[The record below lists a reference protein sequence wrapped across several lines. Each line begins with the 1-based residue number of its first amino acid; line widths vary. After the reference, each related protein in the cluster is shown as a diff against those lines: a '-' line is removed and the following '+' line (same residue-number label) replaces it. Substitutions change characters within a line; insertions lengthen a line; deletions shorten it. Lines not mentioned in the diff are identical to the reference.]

1 MYFTQSQHGSP
12 PSSLR
17 REPCSVGGHRP
28 VERHIDKWDEAKP
41 WGVQLWESGSW
52 IASIY
57 AMEWLLRVWV
67 CIVELHEKEGTSV
80 HFHSVRMKAYWPV
93 FWLNSSDCFQNNLF
107 LSNSCASGQLRS
119 DEMTMS
125 LYANYWT
132 NFLPIF
138 TMCPVT
144 PLMNILDICMNNQT
158 AHRRADCLFVRLEML
173 WRWYCN
179 SVCPCESNID
189 RRKGSYSGLFLS
201 IHRCP
206 EIGCQISL

>member
-1 MYFTQSQHGSP
+1 MQLQ
-12 PSSLR
+12 
-17 REPCSVGGHRP
+17 
-28 VERHIDKWDEAKP
+28 EA
-41 WGVQLWESGSW
+41 GSW

-57 AMEWLLRVWV
+57 AMEWLPHVWV
-67 CIVELHEKEGTSV
+67 CIVELRERKEPQSISIQFEWRPTGQ
-80 HFHSVRMKAYWPV
+80 F

-119 DEMTMS
+119 DEMTVG
-125 LYANYWT
+125 LDANYWT

-144 PLMNILDICMNNQT
+144 LLMNILDICMNNQT

-179 SVCPCESNID
+179 SVCPCESNTD
-189 RRKGSYSGLFLS
+189 RRKGSSSGCLWASTDAQKLAVRF
-201 IHRCP
+201 
-206 EIGCQISL
+206 SL

>member
-1 MYFTQSQHGSP
+1 MFGFASLSYVKRKEPQSISIQF
-12 PSSLR
+12 
-17 REPCSVGGHRP
+17 EWRP
-28 VERHIDKWDEAKP
+28 T
-41 WGVQLWESGSW
+41 GQ
-52 IASIY
+52 
-57 AMEWLLRVWV
+57 
-67 CIVELHEKEGTSV
+67 
-80 HFHSVRMKAYWPV
+80 F

-119 DEMTMS
+119 DEVTVS
-125 LYANYWT
+125 LDANYWT

-144 PLMNILDICMNNQT
+144 LLMNILDICMNNQT

-179 SVCPCESNID
+179 SVCPCESNTD
-189 RRKGSYSGLFLS
+189 RRKGSSSGLSLS

-206 EIGCQISL
+206 EIGCQIFLVGKSMRLCFWQSPSAFIRLSGRTVVSQRGGLIG